1 MTYTVEVKQMERM
14 QEGRCGC
21 NGHGMKRHMSES
33 SEDLEDYKEQLEE
46 QIMVLQKRLSRLNE
60 KAKGKVE

>member
-1 MTYTVEVKQMERM
+1 MERM